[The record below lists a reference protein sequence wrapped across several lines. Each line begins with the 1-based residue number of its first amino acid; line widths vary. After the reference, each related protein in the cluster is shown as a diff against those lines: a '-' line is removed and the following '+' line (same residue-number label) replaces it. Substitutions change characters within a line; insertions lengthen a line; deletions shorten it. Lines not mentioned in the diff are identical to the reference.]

1 MSRKTTGKSVAVA
14 SIAVLLAGCVT
25 LPAQKVAPDES
36 PVIQGSASRRN
47 YTPLEPAFTCLA
59 DLMRSRRVPVVGIA
73 VGDVKDY
80 TGKYSQNEGNAITQ
94 GGALMIYSALGKMG
108 DVVQLQ
114 ERFDTRIAELE
125 LAYTDRRQLGDG
137 RQHQVES
144 GKPAV
149 PWVPYFGGT
158 ILRSNYYIVGGITE
172 LNYNIGSGG
181 AELNVTGIGGKRRT
195 YTMNVGVDLRIVD
208 TRSLLVARTVSLQKQ
223 LVGEEVGVGVYR
235 FFGKELIDINV
246 GTKNQ
251 EPLQLGVRTAI
262 EHGVVELISSIAGI
276 DPLECL
282 DASGMR
288 ARSEPVAEGAMPAP
302 VAAAPAAAPVAGE
315 MVAAA
320 PPSAE
325 QPRPQNLGQAAAVA
339 NNIVPFEFGNGDITA
354 GAVSQLEKIAN
365 EASQG
370 KQVTIQ
376 VVARDNEQWAP
387 NQRRELTNAR
397 IKAVTDYLQGK
408 GIAASRIGVSWQPAP
423 TDNQITRHSPGFQ
436 LVATMVVG
444 R

>member
-1 MSRKTTGKSVAVA
+1 MITRIKGKGVAAAAMVG
-14 SIAVLLAGCVT
+14 LLAGCVT
-25 LPAQKVAPDES
+25 LPAQKQAPDEA
-36 PVIQGSASRRN
+36 PVITGSASRRN
-47 YTPLEPAFTCLA
+47 HTPLEPAFGCLA
-59 DLMRSRRVPVVGIA
+59 DIMRSRQVPAVGIA

-137 RQHQVES
+137 RQHAVEA

-181 AELNVTGIGGKRRT
+181 AELFVSGVGGKRRT
-195 YTMNVGVDLRIVD
+195 YTMNIGVDLRIVD
-208 TRSLLVARTVSLQKQ
+208 TRSLIVARTVSLQKQ
-223 LVGEEVGVGVYR
+223 IVGEEVGIGVYR
-235 FFGKELIDINV
+235 FFGNELIDINV
-246 GTKNQ
+246 GAKNQ

-262 EHGVVELISSIAGI
+262 EHGVIELISSIAGI

-288 ARSEPVAEGAMPAP
+288 ARSVAESQEAPRAFASATAVTPQGAPTAQVP
-302 VAAAPAAAPVAGE
+302 
-315 MVAAA
+315 AA
-320 PPSAE
+320 PPEGAS
-325 QPRPQNLGQAAAVA
+325 PVNLAVA
-339 NNIVPFEFGNGDITA
+339 SSIANNLVPFEFGSGSLSPQGT
-354 GAVSQLEKIAN
+354 SQLERIA
-365 EASQG
+365 ADATQG
-370 KQVTIQ
+370 RQPIIQ
-376 VVARDNEQWAP
+376 LVARDNEQYPP
-387 NQRRELTNAR
+387 NQRREVTNAR
-397 IKAVTDYLQGK
+397 IKAVTDYLVAR
-408 GIAASRIGVSWQPAP
+408 GIAASRIGVTWQPAP
-423 TDNQITRHSPGFQ
+423 TDQQITRHSPGFQ
-436 LVATMVVG
+436 LIATMVVG